1 MHGLDGSDILNVTT
15 NREIQSL
22 RAAISRTITTL
33 ITSPGLRQTRRTL
46 NALPR
51 RIGGR
56 QAVVNYFHEP
66 GDPYSEL
73 SAQLIAPLENAY
85 NVSVRLWIVSAP
97 GPAAAPELERL
108 KALAV
113 RDAALLA
120 RAHGLA
126 WPHEAGMQGAQD
138 GNALRE
144 KLGHYL
150 SGMFA
155 FEGEWYWSV
164 DRFHFLEQRLREA
177 GLCRNPQA
185 PLIAPPR
192 DVTLKGKAGSARG
205 KTLDWF
211 LSFRSPYTWISA
223 DRAKALADHYG
234 ATLRLRFVLPMVMR
248 GLPVPAA
255 KRFYITL
262 DTKREAERQGIPFGT
277 IVDPVGKPTER
288 GLAVL
293 HHAIAAGKGHAFAR
307 SFLSGAFAEGIDAG
321 SDAGLRLMAERA
333 GLVWRDAE
341 AALADESWRK
351 VAEANREELFDLG
364 LWGVPSF
371 RVDRNAGHWGQD
383 RLWIIEQELQAI
395 AP

>member
-33 ITSPGLRQTRRTL
+33 ITSPGLREVRRTL

-73 SAQLIAPLENAY
+73 AAQLIAPLENTY
-85 NVSVRLWIVSAP
+85 NVSVRPWIVSAP

-108 KALAV
+108 KALAM

-126 WPHEAGMQGAQD
+126 WPHEARLQGAQD

-164 DRFHFLEQRLREA
+164 DRFHFLERRLREA

-192 DVTLKGKAGSARG
+192 DVTLKGQAGSARG

-223 DRAKALADHYG
+223 DRAKVLADHYG

-262 DTKREAERQGIPFGT
+262 DTKREAERLGIPFGT
-277 IVDPVGKPTER
+277 IIDPVGKPTER

-321 SDAGLRLMAERA
+321 SDAGLRIMAERA
-333 GLVWRDAE
+333 GLMWRDAE
-341 AALADESWRK
+341 AALADDSWRK

-383 RLWIIEQELQAI
+383 RLWVIERELQAT